1 MQHLN
6 SKVKQQQLCWR
17 RSEVLRYSA
26 EGYSQR
32 EIAQKLQ
39 VDLATV
45 NRDIHHLKQEA
56 QENLHK
62 HIHEV
67 IPLEYEKAML
77 GMKRNLKQTL
87 EIAETVSDPKT
98 KLQARAI
105 VNDCY
110 KYIMDLITNG
120 TIVTDAIKYVTQK
133 QEKIDTLHMIDE
145 RIKNFDVNA
154 AEGEEA
160 TSSGVF

>member
-1 MQHLN
+1 LTSAPRH
-6 SKVKQQQLCWR
+6 QQLEWR
-17 RSEVLRYSA
+17 RSQVLELSS
-26 EGYSQR
+26 EGYSIR

-39 VDLATV
+39 IDKSAV
-45 NRDIHHLKQEA
+45 NRDIQFLKQQA
-56 QENLHK
+56 QENLQH

-133 QEKIDTLHMIDE
+133 QEKIDTLKMIDE
-145 RIKNFDVNA
+145 RIA
-154 AEGEEA
+154 AFPPVGEREEE
-160 TSSGVF
+160 TTTNGVF